1 MKFIGLI
8 GTNATISNNRILLQY
23 MQSHFGP
30 QQDIE
35 ICEINQLP
43 LFNEDLAEPTPA
55 SVTALAAKISAADGV
70 IIATPEYDHSIP
82 AALKSVLEWLSC
94 KIHPLTNKPVMI
106 IGGSLGPQGASR
118 AQQHL
123 RQILDSPGVGAL
135 VLPSNEFLLG
145 HVQAAFDVHQQLK
158 DPQTVSFLE
167 QCFTHYLD
175 FTKMINQKYGKT
187 VTQAAPTAKMTWQA
201 AYDVIV
207 IGFGA
212 AGATAARFAADNGAK
227 VLLTDAAPEGHEGG
241 NVRYAGQVVATG
253 ADYDKML
260 AYYKAMLGPIDLD
273 ADLLQTYVHGMVNMR
288 QYFKDYL
295 DVAQPVS
302 YNDTYK
308 NGSRGEV
315 AKGLAPEYPEY
326 EGATTFDLTTVH
338 EGFFDAALWKNL
350 RQHVV
355 DRNQNID
362 VWLAAPAQ
370 HLIQDPVTK
379 VITGV
384 TIKRNGQSV
393 NIQAKNGVVLACGG
407 FETDKQAIQDYL
419 GAPHLAPIGTL
430 YNQGDGIKMAE
441 EIGADMWHMK
451 SYEGLGMLAGMTF
464 ATQPGERGKLILA
477 PWPDLYTGSIFVVGD
492 DGSRYFREDEANRH
506 GRLYAHGTWRIPTA
520 QDHPYLIFDQKQY
533 DQFKAA
539 EPLPDPD
546 FFSRVLKA
554 ESFADLAAKMQLDP
568 AILQQTVTE
577 FNHFAEN
584 GVDYSQHRDTATMRA
599 FAAGPYYAVKLESG
613 MLNTQGGP
621 RRNAQA
627 EILNTK
633 QQPIPHL
640 YGAGELGGANANQYA
655 GGSNLAECLIFGKIA
670 GENAAQAKAAT
681 SADPTITVNTKLD
694 LGGND
699 LGHEDSLAAITV
711 GPNQY
716 LGVSDAGIGGQVVV
730 RVTYA
735 ADKIENIEVVKQSE
749 SEDVGKAAVDQL
761 PAKMIAAN
769 SYAVDAI
776 SGASASS
783 NALKSAVKNA
793 LAKAVNA

>member
-1 MKFIGLI
+1 MKFIGI
-8 GTNATISNNRILLQY
+8 VGTNADYSTNRILLQY
-23 MQSHFGP
+23 MQKHFGT
-30 QQDIE
+30 QHAIE

-43 LFNEDLAEPTPA
+43 LFNENIVTPTPD
-55 SVTALAAKISAADGV
+55 SVAQLAAKIDAADGV

-82 AALKSVLEWLSC
+82 AALKSAIEWLSC
-94 KIHPLTNKPVMI
+94 KVHPLTHKPVMI
-106 IGGSLGPQGASR
+106 VGASYGPQGTSR

-123 RQILDSPGVGAL
+123 RQILDSPGVGAI
-135 VLPSNEFLLG
+135 VLPGNEFLLG
-145 HVQAAFDVHQQLK
+145 HVKEAFDGDQQLK
-158 DPQTVSFLE
+158 DAQTISFLE
-167 QCFTHYLD
+167 ECFTHYLD
-175 FTKMINQKYGKT
+175 FARVINHTYRKEAPKLAAKT
-187 VTQAAPTAKMTWQA
+187 TWNG

-253 ADYDKML
+253 SDYDKML

-273 ADLLQTYVHGMVNMR
+273 SDLLQTYVHGMVNMR
-288 QYFKDYL
+288 QYFRDYL
-295 DVAQPVS
+295 DVEPVS

-326 EGATTFDLTTVH
+326 EGADTFDLTTVH

-362 VWLAAPAQ
+362 VWLASPAQ
-370 HLIQDPVTK
+370 HLIQDPTTK
-379 VITGV
+379 AIIGV

-451 SYEGLGMLAGMTF
+451 SYEGLGLLSGMTF
-464 ATQPGERGKLILA
+464 ATHPGERGKLILA

-506 GRLYAHGTWRIPTA
+506 GRLYDHGTWRIPTA

-533 DQFKAA
+533 EQFKAA
-539 EPLPDPD
+539 EQLPDPD
-546 FFSRVLKA
+546 FFSRVIKA
-554 ESFADLAAKMQLDP
+554 DSLADLAAQTQLNPDV
-568 AILQQTVTE
+568 LQQTVTE
-577 FNHFAEN
+577 FNRFAKN
-584 GVDYSQHRDTATMRA
+584 GVDYSQHRDAATMRA

-621 RRNAQA
+621 RRNAKT

-670 GENAAQAKAAT
+670 GENAAKAKGET
-681 SADPTITVNTKLD
+681 TVAPVTTTANVD

-699 LGHEDSLAAITV
+699 LSSEDSLAGISV

-716 LGVSDAGIGGQVVV
+716 LGVSEAGIGGQVVV

-735 ADKIENIEVVKQSE
+735 DDKIQAVEVVKQSE
-749 SEDVGKAAVDQL
+749 SEDVGKAAVEQL
-761 PAKMIAAN
+761 PAKMVAAN
-769 SYAVDAI
+769 SYDVDAV

-783 NALKSAVKNA
+783 NAIKSAVKDA
-793 LAKAVNA
+793 LAKTVHA

>member
-1 MKFIGLI
+1 MKFIGI
-8 GTNATISNNRILLQY
+8 VGTNADYSNNRILLQY
-23 MQSHFGP
+23 MQNHFGS
-30 QQDIE
+30 QHEIE

-43 LFNEDLAEPTPA
+43 LFNENIMKPTPA
-55 SVTALAAKISAADGV
+55 NVAQLATKIAAADGV

-82 AALKSVLEWLSC
+82 AALKSALEWLSC
-94 KIHPLTNKPVMI
+94 QVHPFTHKPVMVV
-106 IGGSLGPQGASR
+106 GASYGPQGSSR

-123 RQILDSPGVGAL
+123 RQILDSPGVGAI
-135 VLPSNEFLLG
+135 VLPGDEFLLG
-145 HVQAAFDVHQQLK
+145 HVKDAFDTQHQLK
-158 DPQTVSFLE
+158 DAQTRSFLE
-167 QCFTHYLD
+167 ACFAHFVD
-175 FTKMINQKYGKT
+175 FARIINRQYKK
-187 VTQAAPTAKMTWQA
+187 AAPKIAEKPQLTWNG

-253 ADYDKML
+253 TDYDKML

-288 QYFKDYL
+288 QYFRDHL
-295 DVAQPVS
+295 DVEPVS

-308 NGSRGEV
+308 NGTKGEV

-326 EGATTFDLTTVH
+326 AGADTFDLSMVH

-355 DRNQNID
+355 DRHQNID
-362 VWLAAPAQ
+362 VWLASPAQ
-370 HLIQDPVTK
+370 HLIQDPLTK
-379 VITGV
+379 AITGV
-384 TIKRNGQSV
+384 TIKRNGHNV

-407 FETDKQAIQDYL
+407 FETDKKAIQDYL
-419 GAPHLAPIGTL
+419 GAPHLATIGTL

-451 SYEGLGMLAGMTF
+451 SYEGLGMLSGMTF

-477 PWPDLYTGSIFVVGD
+477 PWTDLYTGSIFVVGD

-506 GRLYAHGTWRIPTA
+506 GRLYDHGTWRIPTA
-520 QDHPYLIFDQKQY
+520 QDHPYLIFDQQQY

-539 EPLPDPD
+539 TKLPDPD
-546 FFSRVLKA
+546 FFSRVVKA
-554 ESFADLAAKMQLDP
+554 DNLADLAAKTDLD
-568 AILQQTVTE
+568 ATTLQQTVTE
-577 FNHFAEN
+577 FNGFAEN
-584 GVDYSQHRDTATMRA
+584 GVDYSQHRAAATMRA
-599 FAAGPYYAVKLESG
+599 FTAGTYYAVKLESG

-621 RRNAQA
+621 RRNANA

-670 GENAAQAKAAT
+670 GENAAKEKSATTVAPVIAA
-681 SADPTITVNTKLD
+681 ANVD

-699 LGHEDSLAAITV
+699 LGTADSLADISV

-716 LGVSDAGIGGQVVV
+716 LGVSEAGIGGQVVV
-730 RVTYA
+730 RVTYTD
-735 ADKIENIEVVKQSE
+735 DKIQAVEVVKQSE
-749 SEDVGKAAVDQL
+749 SEDVGKAAVEQL
-761 PAKMIAAN
+761 PAAMVAAN
-769 SYAVDAI
+769 SYDVDAV

-783 NALKSAVKNA
+783 NAIKSAVKNA
-793 LAKAVNA
+793 IAKTVKA